1 MNDNTKLQKILFV
14 DDERQIL
21 NSLERILMDYDY
33 DLFTAESG
41 EEALKILEEEK
52 DIDLIISDMRMPYM
66 DGYELLCKVK
76 DKYPQIIRV
85 MLSGYTDEHIIY
97 KALQE
102 NVAKLYLLKPWN
114 TSYLLKEIEHIFE
127 TESILNSPKISSIVN
142 NAQTLVR
149 LDSNYKEILKLIE
162 DEADID
168 TIVEAISKDAAIS
181 TNILRIANSAFFDA
195 NTGSI
200 KNAFMKIG
208 IQSLYT
214 FLKSASVIYSL
225 KKDNPKSIILDKLLE
240 YSFLTNKVC
249 VLIYEKCMGKPMPVN
264 YSSAGLLHNVGLS
277 IIADNYIE
285 EYMEI
290 LKVEHKPELGL
301 IEREEEFLST
311 THQKIGAYL
320 LDGWD
325 FPYPIVEAALYHHNP
340 FDEHIVNT
348 ELVAAVHIAQYYSFE
363 RLNFDNFPV
372 NMSKYKQLMMLYPET
387 FDIIGVKQEEF
398 ERYLESFDFNCI

>member
-1 MNDNTKLQKILFV
+1 MNESRLQKILFV

-41 EEALKILEEEK
+41 EEALNILEEEP

-66 DGYELLCKVK
+66 DGYELLCRVK
-76 DKYPQIIRV
+76 EKYPQIIRV

-102 NVAKLYLLKPWN
+102 NVAKLYLLKPWD

-127 TESILNSPKISSIVN
+127 TETILNSPKISAIVN

-149 LDSNYKEILKLIE
+149 LDSNYREILDLIE
-162 DEADID
+162 NEADMD
-168 TIVEAISKDAAIS
+168 TIIEAISKDAS
-181 TNILRIANSAFFDA
+181 TSANVLRIANSAFFDA
-195 NTGSI
+195 QTGSI

-208 IQSLYT
+208 TQSIYT
-214 FLKSASVIYSL
+214 FLKSASVIDSL

-240 YSFLTNKVC
+240 YSFLTNKLC
-249 VLIYEKCMGKPMPVN
+249 VLIYEKCMGKSMPVN

-277 IIADNYIE
+277 IIADNYTE
-285 EYMEI
+285 KYMDI
-290 LKVEHKPELGL
+290 LRVDKKPELTL
-301 IEREEEFLST
+301 LEREEEFISS

-325 FPYPIVEAALYHHNP
+325 FPYSIVETALYHHEPLN
-340 FDEHIVNT
+340 EHIVNT
-348 ELVAAVHIAQYYSFE
+348 ELISVVHISQHYAFKI
-363 RLNFDNFPV
+363 LNFDRFPV
-372 NMSKYKQLMMLYPET
+372 NISKYKKLMVFYPET
-387 FDIIGVKQEEF
+387 FDLIGVSQSKF
-398 ERYLESFDFNCI
+398 ESFFNKCNFEEI